1 MVCDRGDEN
10 EGGEFTILSAMFVPL
25 FQTCPSLRIAS
36 TRTSISVT
44 KDEAPEERGKTK
56 KIVGSE
62 SASSKRESWI
72 ELDELTFCLA
82 DKS

>member
-1 MVCDRGDEN
+1 VVCDRGDEN
-10 EGGEFTILSAMFVPL
+10 EGENLTILSAMFVPL

-56 KIVGSE
+56 EDRRVSVLSKPE
-62 SASSKRESWI
+62 SQI
-72 ELDELTFCLA
+72 ELEELTFCLA
-82 DKS
+82 DEG